1 MNDNAKKWI
10 AALRSGKYTQDVKRL
25 KTEKG
30 HCCLGVL
37 CEVAMENGEPW
48 YPGVSREYETI
59 EDCCGLPENMKDWA
73 GLRDTMGRVS
83 CGRQPTL
90 TSLNDS
96 LGFTFEMIA
105 DHLEKYEELY
115 FVSDKEE

>member
-48 YPGVSREYETI
+48 ESLISI
-59 EDCCGLPENMKDWA
+59 EHFCMLPENMRDWA
-73 GLRDTMGRVS
+73 GLRDIAGATS
-83 CGRQPTL
+83 TKTQPPL
-90 TSLNDS
+90 TCLNDN
-96 LGFTFEMIA
+96 LGCSFEMIA
-105 DHLEKYEELY
+105 DYLEKYEELY